1 MVVRLRPGG
10 STDTVLLN
18 WDGRL
23 LSDRLLAGS
32 NWELLTGFGPWAG
45 ITFDSLSRCWFVTWV
60 DVICPGSGVLTTS
73 GG

>member
-1 MVVRLRPGG
+1 MVRLRPGG
-10 STDTVLLN
+10 STDAVLLN

-23 LSDRLLAGS
+23 LSERLPAGS
-32 NWELLTGFGPWAG
+32 SWELLIGFGPWAD